1 MRSYASGPSTRP
13 LSGQTVGESL
23 AATAALLPEGLALVS
38 RHQGVRFTWRE
49 LSERVARLLEQFAT
63 LDTNYKD
70 INALLAKLNT
80 ELKARAPSSVLHA
93 VPKAPS

>member
-1 MRSYASGPSTRP
+1 
-13 LSGQTVGESL
+13 
-23 AATAALLPEGLALVS
+23 
-38 RHQGVRFTWRE
+38 VRVKKISETKRE

-80 ELKARAPSSVLHA
+80 ELKARAPSSGLHA